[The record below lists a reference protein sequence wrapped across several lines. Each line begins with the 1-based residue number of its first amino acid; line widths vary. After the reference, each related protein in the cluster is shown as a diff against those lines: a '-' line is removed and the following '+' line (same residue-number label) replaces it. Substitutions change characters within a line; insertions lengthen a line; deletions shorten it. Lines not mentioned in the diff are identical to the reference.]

1 MKTPTQA
8 IKIGIDSYYKTY
20 QEAVAKLW
28 EHETIIAGLPI
39 VHWFIAQAVQE
50 SRFDNLAVS
59 PVGAKGIAQFM
70 DGTAKEVE
78 KDLKNLDLFKDGF
91 NRENPTQSIYAQVHY
106 MNKLFKIWKTK
117 RTGASRMQ
125 LALASYNAGAGN
137 ILKAQKLSGDKKHW
151 LEIKNHLVKIT
162 GNNSKETIKYV
173 SIITDFVII
182 IEDYKQ
188 D

>member
-1 MKTPTQA
+1 MKTPAQA
-8 IKIGIDSYYKTY
+8 IKTGIDNYYKTY
-20 QEAVAKLW
+20 EDAVAKLW
-28 EHETIIAGLPI
+28 EHEKVIAGLPI

-50 SRFDNLAVS
+50 SRFDSLAVS

-70 DGTAKEVE
+70 DATAKEVE
-78 KDLKNLDLFKDGF
+78 KELNHLELFKNGF
-91 NRENPTQSIYAQVHY
+91 NRENDTQSIYAQVHY
-106 MNKLFKIWKTK
+106 VNKLFKTWKWK

-137 ILKAQKLSGDKKHW
+137 ILKAQKLSGEKKHW
-151 LEIKNHLVKIT
+151 LEIKNHLIKVT
-162 GNNSKETIKYV
+162 GKNSKETIKYV
-173 SIITDFVII
+173 SVITDFAVI

>member
-173 SIITDFVII
+173 SIITDFVVI

>member
-28 EHETIIAGLPI
+28 EHDTIIAGLPI

-78 KDLKNLDLFKDGF
+78 KDLKHLDLFKDGF
-91 NRENPTQSIYAQVHY
+91 NRENPTQSIYAQVYY

-151 LEIKNHLVKIT
+151 LEIKNHLAKVT
-162 GNNSKETIKYV
+162 GHNSKETIKYV